1 MLFLVPVTVTG
12 LTVIVLMNLQINLI
26 ANLVL
31 KVIKYGALIETW
43 FLKKNI

>member
-12 LTVIVLMNLQINLI
+12 LAVIVLMNLQINLI

-31 KVIKYGALIETW
+31 KVIKYGALIET
-43 FLKKNI
+43 